1 MDLLIIVCVFV
12 SVFIIVQ
19 KSLIIFFR
27 HPRHLHK
34 KSRKFISFDDLIA
47 LFIVYSIII
56 LGFGTIYF
64 SLLMVGVPVLMED
77 GAPVH
82 GTYAELT
89 EVVSYFSAVTLL
101 SVGYGDIT
109 PIGIG
114 RWISIIE
121 ALVGYLLPAAFVL
134 STVIENEWNS
144 D

>member
-1 MDLLIIVCVFV
+1 MDLLIVVFVFV

-19 KSLIIFFR
+19 KSLVSFFR

-34 KSRKFISFDDLIA
+34 KSRKFISFDDLMA

-56 LGFGTIYF
+56 LGFGAIYF
-64 SLLMVGVPVLMED
+64 SLLMVGIPVLMES
-77 GAPVH
+77 GTPVN
-82 GTYAELT
+82 GSYAELT

-134 STVIENEWNS
+134 STVVETEWKS